1 MLAVPSL
8 PPLAVEQL
16 AQYAVPWFRLIER
29 GRHPGEARARLLR
42 YLARKARAKA
52 AQAAQVEARQIRA
65 ERIAKHL
72 ESLPAGEFQP
82 AMLDDLV
89 LSALANAEAKIQES
103 LAKVAEALKPLNEY
117 MREAGER
124 FFAVLDI
131 IQAAKAAAY
140 STQSSHSADQPAE
153 SAGKLQ
159 SAGLHSP
166 EATSHP
172 PPAPPAFHLPSSPT
186 RGPNL

>member
-1 MLAVPSL
+1 MPAVPSL

-42 YLARKARAKA
+42 YLARRDRAKA
-52 AQAAQVEARQIRA
+52 AKAAAQRIEA
-65 ERIAKHL
+65 ERAIEQARA
-72 ESLPAGEFQP
+72 LPAGEFRP
-82 AMLDDLV
+82 AMLDGV
-89 LSALANAEAKIQES
+89 PFGSALANVEAKTQES
-103 LAKVAEALKPLNEY
+103 FAKVAEAVKPLNEY

-124 FFAVLDI
+124 ILAVLDI
-131 IQAAKAAAY
+131 IRAAKAAAH
-140 STQSSHSADQPAE
+140 STQSSHLAEQSAD

-159 SAGLHSP
+159 SAGLHRPASAP
-166 EATSHP
+166 FP